1 MADSSSS
8 FQWQRLPLLPHPKLP
23 FDRTLNLKSKIH
35 RSIYWILVF
44 QGKLSAVIKRLDREN
59 SPGFLSLSGG
69 VVDALKEN
77 HPLGAKTV
85 WPDSA
90 QHLWLLDEQMIYNAT
105 RRIKKTDGFIRNGRQ
120 TLPENL
126 LLKIFDS
133 EGKALWKE
141 TAAISRI
148 FFEVLLPSVP
158 TWKLHLW
165 APLTP

>member
-35 RSIYWILVF
+35 RKHLLNIGLS
-44 QGKLSAVIKRLDREN
+44 GKAVSVIKRLDREN
-59 SPGFLSLSGG
+59 SPGFLSLSGE
-69 VVDALKEN
+69 VLDALKEN
-77 HPLGAKTV
+77 HLLGAKTV
-85 WPDSA
+85 WPDST
-90 QHLWLLDEQMIYNAT
+90 QHLWLHWRTNDLQCNKED
-105 RRIKKTDGFIRNGRQ
+105 KKTNGSIRNGRQ

-133 EGKALWKE
+133 EGKVLRKE
-141 TAAISRI
+141 IAVISRT

-158 TWKLHLW
+158 TWKLHFLW
-165 APLTP
+165 APLT